1 MIVVELISV
10 HVPKTAG
17 TTFSTVLNQVYGE
30 KNIYLD
36 YMGSRPGKYGLS
48 KLPPEIRVVH
58 GHFMPFKY
66 DHLYPQAKKII
77 WVRNPIYLVI
87 SLYFYW
93 LYVPLGL
100 VEKQQKIVRDIK
112 RKTIGLDD
120 FVERPEA
127 KNLISKYS
135 GGKTLRNFDF
145 VGVQEFIEEDLAYM
159 QTMLKWPSF
168 NFASNNSNPNPQYKH
183 DLEEVFANT
192 KLIENIIKNN
202 QEDLEIYQ
210 EALRLR
216 ADRRKELL
224 LIQPIRV
231 EWNRSQSR
239 FKKVLKEVKQQ
250 AEIELAQAKSELCMV
265 KAELFLEKNQ
275 LDEALTACEQAI
287 KIKPEFALACLT
299 MGNIWSAKGQANQA
313 KNCYDM
319 AVSIQPTL
327 VEALENLG
335 NICMEEQLWSE
346 AITCYQKLLIV
357 QPSVGGLYRNLAT
370 ALYNENK
377 LEESANCMYVAL
389 TLDSEKS
396 TALDY
401 FNLGNRFLNQ
411 NLVDRAIICY
421 RRAVYL
427 DPSFSEA
434 HRILGA
440 VMT

>member
-1 MIVVELISV
+1 MVELISV

-58 GHFMPFKY
+58 GHFLPFKY

-93 LYVPLGL
+93 LYVPLGS

-112 RKTIGLDD
+112 KKTIGLDD

-135 GGKTLRNFDF
+135 GGKTLTNFDF

-159 QTMLKWPSF
+159 QTMLKWPDF
-168 NFASNNSNPNPQYKH
+168 NFASNNSNPNPKYKQ

-216 ADRRKELL
+216 AERRKELL

-239 FKKVLKEVKQQ
+239 LKKVLKEVKQQ

-299 MGNIWSAKGQANQA
+299 MGNIWSAKGQANKA

-357 QPSVGGLYRNLAT
+357 QPSVGGVYRNLAT

-401 FNLGNRFLNQ
+401 FNLGNSFLNQ
-411 NLVDRAIICY
+411 NLVERAIICY